1 VIEILQFRLVPGA
14 DEAAFLAADRSVQ
27 TEFAYQQPGLL
38 RRTTARG
45 DDGEWIVID
54 VWRSDA
60 DAAAADEGW
69 EQDPATRRFMSFVD
83 RDSVRSKRYATLD

>member
-1 VIEILQFRLVPGA
+1 VIEILQFRLVPDT
-14 DEAAFLAADRSVQ
+14 DEAAFLAADRGVQ

-60 DAAAADEGW
+60 DATAADERW
-69 EQDPATRRFMSFVD
+69 EQDPAARRFMSFVD
-83 RDSVRSKRYATLD
+83 RTSVRTKRYATLD